1 MTENRQTIIKQLRNQ
16 TADYNTKEIIAF
28 FLNRYR
34 DRITFSTS
42 LAAEDQV
49 LTDIICQTDKSLK
62 IFTLDT
68 GRLPQETYDTI
79 EATRKRYE
87 IDIDIYFPAST
98 QVQELVKE
106 AGPNLFYNSI
116 QQRRQCCQVRKIQ
129 PLRRAL
135 TGFEVWIC
143 GLRKEQSV
151 TRADLEIIQWDQQ
164 FNIIKLSPLL
174 DWTTDEVWNYIR
186 SYNVP
191 YNSLHDRGYPS
202 IGCQPCT
209 RAVADGEDIRSGRW
223 WWEKPEQKECGLHLH
238 ERK

>member
-34 DRITFSTS
+34 DRIIFSTS

-87 IDIDIYFPAST
+87 IDIDISFPDST

-135 TGFEVWIC
+135 TGFEIWIC

>member
-34 DRITFSTS
+34 DRIIFSTS

-87 IDIDIYFPAST
+87 IDIDISFPDST